1 MKYATI
7 NDFKFAEE
15 KMTNSV
21 IKMVQAIEA
30 DYGMNP
36 NNWPEDD
43 ARLKALHK
51 RFYDPA
57 RNPENGHKSNQ
68 LYKGQKP
75 HREQKLRKAQRLL
88 DTTNLPKYKIAD
100 QVGYNKDYFSAL
112 CTDGFLDDSKWYINR
127 KHLHHYEYYCDNKL
141 IAKGTINQIA
151 MKLGKTP
158 STIRWCTS
166 SSYKKYKHEHIYK
179 LVKVR

>member
-1 MKYATI
+1 
-7 NDFKFAEE
+7 
-15 KMTNSV
+15 MTNSV

-30 DYGMNP
+30 DYGTVNCKEAANDP
-36 NNWPEDD
+36 
-43 ARLKALHK
+43 RLKALQR
-51 RFYDPA
+51 RFSDPVG
-57 RNPENGHKSNQ
+57 RPEKVY

-112 CTDGFLDDSKWYINR
+112 CTDGFLDDSKWYISR
-127 KHLHHYEYYCDNKL
+127 KHLHNYKYYCDDKL
-141 IAKGTINQIA
+141 IAEGTINQIA
-151 MKLGKTP
+151 MKLGKSP
-158 STIRWCTS
+158 ASIRGCTL
-166 SSYKKYKHEHIYK
+166 SSYKKYEHKHIYR